1 MFKKFIISLL
11 ISTLILQCSNQA
23 GDKPTREQKN
33 WCIKNSG
40 VVQRT
45 SELTSEEQE
54 LLNDLYEAQK
64 LYQNT
69 TEINVSFIQFQNK
82 LLQNDEDTMKI
93 CKIWAEINKTTSN

>member
-33 WCIKNSG
+33 WCIKNSD

-45 SELTSEEQE
+45 SELTEEEQ
-54 LLNDLYEAQK
+54 LLLDNLYEAQK
-64 LYQNT
+64 LYQT
-69 TEINVSFIQFQNK
+69 KSEIKVSFIQFQNK
-82 LLQNDEDTMKI
+82 LLQNDKDTLSV
-93 CKIWAEINKTTSN
+93 CKIWAELRSK